1 MAVPLSCSENS
12 TSGAPAGRRAWTRQL
27 HCFKQPVF
35 STEGANGNVGLLG
48 LMSGVSGAAELVPPV
63 LRLWW
68 GCGSCAGWFALSAAL
83 TACEGVG
90 ASQDKCW
97 GYPNLG
103 AASGVHRLEM
113 VHRSF

>member
-1 MAVPLSCSENS
+1 MRIAQAE
-12 TSGAPAGRRAWTRQL
+12 RQL
-27 HCFKQPVF
+27 AKEHGQGSCTALRNQFF
-35 STEGANGNVGLLG
+35 STEGANGSVGLLG

-97 GYPNLG
+97 GYPKLG